1 MKKKW
6 TSLCLALA
14 MAASLACPVGA
25 AELDTTADDQVMVFS
40 DLAELDSSIEIPH
53 EGSKETALTMQE
65 AAAFVLRQ
73 SGMSDAQL
81 GAYPDDYNAMAIS
94 VGLVSEDFDPQA
106 PCTQEQLEEMQQI
119 AQPLK
124 EAMSKEKKEPLFMNG
139 MAQPIFEYTSGMASD
154 DEYSNAASEITRYC
168 VYVET
173 NYDTDG
179 DGKLDLV
186 KALVQIPD
194 DAVGSDH
201 KFATIFEARPYI
213 TGCSDNGE
221 ARGFDYKDDS
231 LSYNLDNLY
240 AQPEARTPAGTA
252 TTWEAALDAKASEW
266 YYLSP
271 YESNWGP
278 FYDYEDLDWYDYFLV
293 RGYAVVEV
301 AGLGTRGSE
310 GFETCGTDLEIDAF
324 KCVIEWLTGDR
335 VAYTDKTSNIAIEA
349 EWSNGSVGM
358 TGRSYG
364 GTTQFGLATTG
375 VEGLK
380 TIVPVAGI
388 ASYYDYTNSQGIS
401 TLMDPAYSDWLA
413 LYCAGRYIDEED
425 WNSIA
430 DNYASYLSQIW
441 QDQLALNGDYGDHWA
456 VRDYTPNAEKI
467 QCPALIV
474 HGLNDDNVRT
484 KQFDMMYQA
493 FQEAGQEVKL
503 VLHQDA
509 HVTPAYDSHK
519 TEFYIDG
526 QSYNGLLN
534 QWFSHYLYNVDNG
547 IENMAEVTVQNNT
560 DGSWDTYDQW
570 PADGSFTLSCEDES
584 DTVTLSSDYQAISVN
599 ESNWESTFVNGS
611 SASNVVYSYTVP
623 EDTTIQGTVEV
634 HVKASTTLPTSGK
647 DDALMMSA
655 MLVDVADEPF
665 GAFMVDDSSY
675 VTSTTLEEGGAWIGG
690 GVTNYDLIE
699 LTQTQVNYKVIAR
712 GWMDLANPNAGFDSA
727 SAARTD
733 MVELGDGTY
742 YDYTIYLQPNVYTV
756 EEGHHLALVIFP
768 YEPGRVYYGDSDN
781 YSITI
786 DTSASYAEIPTNG
799 TYTVT
804 YSAQEGGSVASETQ
818 SGSTVAGNALVTL
831 TAQAESGYH
840 FTGWQVNGKDAGP
853 QNPAQFTITENTDIV
868 ACFAKDSSGGSSSG
882 GSSSGSNPVTPPEEN
897 TPDFADVAEDDWFA
911 QAVSFV
917 ASEGLMQGTGE
928 DSFSPNATTTRGMIV
943 TILYQLEGKPAVSG
957 ASFSDVSSGDYYADA
972 VAWAAQLGLVS
983 GYGNGQFGPNDA
995 ITREQTAAI
1004 LYAYAQYKGWVKDQ
1018 ADTTLEGFQDQAQ
1031 VSDYAVEALA
1041 WAVDAGLISG
1051 TSQDTLS
1058 PAGTATRAQAAVM
1071 LMHFCQDVAQ

>member
-25 AELDTTADDQVMVFS
+25 AELDTTADDQVMAFS

-53 EGSKETALTMQE
+53 EGSQDDALTMQD
-65 AAAFVLRQ
+65 AVAFVLLDA
-73 SGMSDAQL
+73 GMTKAQL
-81 GAYPDDYNAMAIS
+81 GSYPDDYNAMAIS
-94 VGLVSEDFDPQA
+94 AGLVSEDFDPQA
-106 PCTQEQLEEMQQI
+106 PCTKAQLEEMQKT

-124 EAMSKEKKEPLFMNG
+124 EAMAKGDKKEPLFMNG

-154 DEYSNAASEITRYC
+154 DEYSNDTSEITRYC

-173 NYDTDG
+173 NYDTDA
-179 DGKLDLV
+179 DGKRDLV
-186 KALVQIPD
+186 KVLVQIPN

-221 ARGFDYKDDS
+221 ARGFNYKDES
-231 LSYNLDNLY
+231 LGYDLKNLY
-240 AQPEARTPAGTA
+240 AQPDARTPSDTTA
-252 TTWEAALDAKASEW
+252 TTAEVAKDAKASEW
-266 YYLSP
+266 YYVSP
-271 YESNWGP
+271 YESGSWGD

-310 GFETCGTDLEIDAF
+310 GFETCGTDLEIDAY

-335 VAYTDKTSNIAIEA
+335 VAYTDKTNNIPIKA
-349 EWSNGSVGM
+349 EWSNGNVGM

-430 DNYASYLSQIW
+430 KNYANYLSQIW

-456 VRDYTPNAEKI
+456 VRDYTPNAAKI

-493 FQEAGQEVKL
+493 FQEANQEVKL
-503 VLHQDA
+503 LLHQDA

-526 QSYNGLLN
+526 QSYNGILN

-547 IENMAEVTVQNNT
+547 IENMADVTVQNNT

-570 PADGSFTLSCEDES
+570 PAEGSFTLPCAD
-584 DTVTLSSDYQAISVN
+584 DTTTVTLSSDYSDLEGSKEAAFIDGTSD
-599 ESNWESTFVNGS
+599 S
-611 SASNVVYSYTVP
+611 SAVYTYNVT
-623 EDTTIQGTVEV
+623 EDTTIQGSVAV
-634 HVKASTTLPTSGK
+634 HIKASTTLPASGQN
-647 DDALMMSA
+647 DALMMSA
-655 MLVDVADEPF
+655 MLVDMADEPF
-665 GAFMVDDSSY
+665 GAFMVDGSY

-699 LTQTQVNYKVIAR
+699 LTQSQVDYKVIAR
-712 GWMDLANPNAGFDSA
+712 GWMDLANPNAGYTSA

-733 MVELGDGTY
+733 MVELGDGAY
-742 YDYTIYLQPNVYTV
+742 YDYTLYLQPTVYTV

-768 YEPGRVYYGDSDN
+768 YDPNQAYYDEP

-786 DTSASYAEIPTNG
+786 DTSASYAEIPANG
-799 TYTVT
+799 TDDYCIVSH
-804 YSAQEGGSVASETQ
+804 SAEEGGSVSAQDGSIVS
-818 SGSTVAGNALVTL
+818 SGSEVTL
-831 TAQAESGYH
+831 TAQADSGYH
-840 FTGWQVNGKDAGP
+840 FTSWLVNGKYAGN
-853 QNPAQFTITENTDIV
+853 QNPAQFTITADTDIM
-868 ACFAKDSSGGSSSG
+868 ACFAKNSSG
-882 GSSSGSNPVTPPEEN
+882 GSSSGSNPVTPPEET
-897 TPDFADVAEDDWFA
+897 TPTFGDVDEDDWFA
-911 QAVSFV
+911 QAVSYV
-917 ASEGLMQGTGE
+917 ADEGLMQGTGE
-928 DSFSPNATTTRGMIV
+928 DTFSPDATTTRGMIV

-1004 LYAYAQYKGWVKDQ
+1004 LYAYAQYKGWVEDQ
-1018 ADTTLEGFQDQAQ
+1018 GDATLEGFQDQAQ

-1058 PAGTATRAQAAVM
+1058 PAGSATRAQAAVM

>member
-53 EGSKETALTMQE
+53 EGSKDTALTMQE

-106 PCTQEQLEEMQQI
+106 PCTQEQLAEMQQI

-194 DAVGSDH
+194 DAVGSDG

-213 TGCSDNGE
+213 TGCTDGGYDRDFNYQDE
-221 ARGFDYKDDS
+221 S
-231 LSYNLDNLY
+231 LGYDLNNLY
-240 AQPEARTPAGTA
+240 AQPDARTPEGTA
-252 TTWEAALDAKASEW
+252 TTWDAALDAKASEW
-266 YYLSP
+266 YYVSP
-271 YESNWGP
+271 YESGSWGD

-310 GFETCGTDLEIDAF
+310 GLETCGADVEIDAF

-349 EWSNGSVGM
+349 EWSNGNVGM

-364 GTTQFGLATTG
+364 GTTQFGLAATG

-388 ASYYDYTNSQGIS
+388 ASWYEYTNSQGIA
-401 TLMDPAYSDWLA
+401 TGGVAYSDDLA
-413 LYCAGRYIDEED
+413 LYCAGRYIDAED
-425 WNSIA
+425 WNGIA
-430 DNYASYLSQIW
+430 ETYANYLSQIW
-441 QDQLALNGDYGDHWA
+441 QDQLALNGDYGEHWA
-456 VRDYTPNAEKI
+456 NRDYTLDAENI
-467 QCPALIV
+467 NCSALIV
-474 HGLNDDNVRT
+474 HGLNDENVRT
-484 KQFDMMYQA
+484 KEFDLMYQA
-493 FQEAGQEVKL
+493 FQEAGQEAKL
-503 VLHQDA
+503 MLHQDA

-519 TEFYIDG
+519 TEFYING
-526 QSYNGLLN
+526 ESYNSILN

-570 PADGSFTLSCEDES
+570 PADGSFTLSCEDE
-584 DTVTLSSDYQAISVN
+584 DNTVTLSSDYSDLQGSKEAAFIAGTSD
-599 ESNWESTFVNGS
+599 S
-611 SASNVVYSYTVP
+611 SAVYTYDVT
-623 EDTTIQGTVEV
+623 EDTTIQGSVAV
-634 HVKASTTLPTSGK
+634 HIKAATTLPASGQN
-647 DDALMMSA
+647 DALMMSA
-655 MLVDVADEPF
+655 MLVDMADEPF
-665 GAFMVDDSSY
+665 NAFVRKGSY

-699 LTQTQVNYKVIAR
+699 LTQSQVDYKVIAR
-712 GWMDLANPNAGFDSA
+712 GWMDLANPNAGYDSA

-742 YDYTIYLQPNVYTV
+742 YDYTLYLQPTVYTV

-768 YEPGRVYYGDSDN
+768 YDPGQASYDET

-786 DTSASYAEIPTNG
+786 DTTASYAEIPANG

-818 SGSTVAGNALVTL
+818 SGSAVTGNALVTL
-831 TAQAESGYH
+831 TAQADSGYH
-840 FTGWQVNGKDAGP
+840 FTGWQVNGQDAGS

-957 ASFSDVSSGDYYADA
+957 AAFSDVSSGDYYADA

-1018 ADTTLEGFQDQAQ
+1018 ADATLDGFQDQAQ

>member
-1 MKKKW
+1 
-6 TSLCLALA
+6 

-25 AELDTTADDQVMVFS
+25 AELDTTADNQVMAFS

-53 EGSKETALTMQE
+53 EGSKATALTMQE

-106 PCTQEQLEEMQQI
+106 PCTQEQLEKMQQI

-139 MAQPIFEYTSGMASD
+139 MAQPIFVYTSGMASD
-154 DEYSNAASEITRYC
+154 DEYSNTASEITRYC

-213 TGCSDNGE
+213 TGCTDGGE
-221 ARGFDYKDDS
+221 ALGFDYKDES
-231 LSYNLDNLY
+231 LSYDLNDLY
-240 AQPEARTPAGTA
+240 AQPAARTAKCTA
-252 TTWEAALDAKASEW
+252 TTWDAALKAQASEW
-266 YYLSP
+266 YYVSP
-271 YESNWGP
+271 YESGSWGD

-310 GFETCGTDLEIDAF
+310 GLETCGADVEIDAF

-335 VAYTDKTSNIAIEA
+335 VAYTDKTNNIAIEA
-349 EWSNGSVGM
+349 EWSNGNVGM

-388 ASYYDYTNSQGIS
+388 ASWYEYTNSQGIA
-401 TLMDPAYSDWLA
+401 TGGVAYSDDLA
-413 LYCAGRYIDEED
+413 LYCAGRYIDVED
-425 WNSIA
+425 WNGIA
-430 DNYASYLSQIW
+430 TTYANYLSQIW
-441 QDQLALNGDYGDHWA
+441 QDQLALNGDYGEHWA
-456 VRDYTPNAEKI
+456 NRDYTLDAENI
-467 QCPALIV
+467 NCSALIV
-474 HGLNDDNVRT
+474 HGLNDENVRT
-484 KQFDMMYQA
+484 KEFDLMYQA

-503 VLHQDA
+503 MLHQDA

-526 QSYNGLLN
+526 QSYNSILN

-570 PADGSFTLSCEDES
+570 PAQGSFTLSCKD
-584 DTVTLSSDYQAISVN
+584 DTDAVTLSSDYSDLQDDKEAAFIAGTSD
-599 ESNWESTFVNGS
+599 S
-611 SASNVVYSYTVP
+611 SAVYTYDVT
-623 EDTTIQGTVEV
+623 EDTTIQGSVAV
-634 HVKASTTLPTSGK
+634 HIKASTTLPASGQN
-647 DDALMMSA
+647 DALMMSA
-655 MLVDVADEPF
+655 MLVDMADEPF
-665 GAFMVDDSSY
+665 NAFKRKGSY
-675 VTSTTLEEGGAWIGG
+675 VTSTTLEEGGAWVGG
-690 GVTNYDLIE
+690 GVANYDLIE
-699 LTQTQVNYKVIAR
+699 LTQSQVDYKVIAR
-712 GWMDLANPNAGFDSA
+712 GWMDLANPYAGYDSA

-733 MVELGDGTY
+733 KVELGDGTY
-742 YDYTIYLQPNVYTV
+742 YDYTLYLQPTVYTV
-756 EEGHHLALVIFP
+756 EEGHHLALMIFP
-768 YEPGRVYYGDSDN
+768 YDPNQASYDET

-786 DTSASYAEIPTNG
+786 DPSASYAEIPAS
-799 TYTVT
+799 
-804 YSAQEGGSVASETQ
+804 SAPT
-818 SGSTVAGNALVTL
+818 
-831 TAQAESGYH
+831 
-840 FTGWQVNGKDAGP
+840 FT
-853 QNPAQFTITENTDIV
+853 
-868 ACFAKDSSGGSSSG
+868 
-882 GSSSGSNPVTPPEEN
+882 
-897 TPDFADVAEDDWFA
+897 DVDQDDWFA

-917 ASEGLMQGTGE
+917 AHEGLMQGTGE
-928 DSFSPNATTTRGMIV
+928 NTFSPNATTTRGMIV

-983 GYGNGQFGPNDA
+983 GYGNGQFGPNDV